1 MSTLPIVAIVGRR
14 NVGKST
20 LFNALIRQKRA
31 IVDSVPGLT
40 RDIISYDVEHASIVF
55 TLADSPG
62 LDLPDSSMLSE
73 SILSTA
79 KDYLKKASVII
90 LLLENPAPAGFDMDM
105 AGLVRRL
112 SVPVIAVVNKMDG
125 ERQLENMANF
135 YEIGFQDIVPVSAKT
150 HFNLALLLDKIIGL
164 LPAKRTIRHESDL
177 KITIVGRPNSGKS
190 TLLNSF
196 IGYNRSVVSEIPG
209 TTRDSVDEDFMYR
222 RKRITVID
230 TAGIRKKS
238 RIREHIEYYSL
249 DRTRQAI
256 ERCDVAV
263 HLIDA
268 PAGLTD
274 TDKKISDEIMRL
286 KKPAIIAINKWDMI
300 EKDHATF
307 KSFTDRL
314 IFQFYKA
321 ADFPIIAVSAKNKLR
336 LFRIIDTAMRLK
348 ETSHRMT
355 ETSTLN
361 RIIAGAASRQAP
373 QNRGAIKIYYATQ
386 VGAAP
391 PRFRFFVN
399 NPAYFKKDSVR
410 YFEKLLQRELGYKGV
425 PIVIQIQGKK

>member
-40 RDIISYDVEHASIVF
+40 RDIISYDMEHASIVF

-62 LDLPDSSMLSE
+62 LDLPDSSMLSD

>member
-40 RDIISYDVEHASIVF
+40 RDIISYDMEHASIVF

>member
-1 MSTLPIVAIVGRR
+1 
-14 NVGKST
+14 
-20 LFNALIRQKRA
+20 
-31 IVDSVPGLT
+31 
-40 RDIISYDVEHASIVF
+40 
-55 TLADSPG
+55 
-62 LDLPDSSMLSE
+62 
-73 SILSTA
+73 
-79 KDYLKKASVII
+79 VII
-90 LLLENPAPAGFDMDM
+90 LLLENPAPADFDMDL
-105 AGLVRRL
+105 ADFVRRL
-112 SVPVIAVVNKMDG
+112 SVPVIAAVNKMDG
-125 ERQLENMANF
+125 EKQLENMANF
-135 YEIGFQDIVPVSAKT
+135 YEMGLQDIVPVSAKT

-209 TTRDSVDEDFMYR
+209 TTRDSVDEEFMYR

-238 RIREHIEYYSL
+238 RIKEHIEYYSL

-274 TDKKISDEIMRL
+274 TDKKISDEIMLL
-286 KKPAIIAINKWDMI
+286 KKPAIIAINKWDLI

-314 IFQFYKA
+314 IFRFYKA

-336 LFRIIDTAMRLK
+336 LLRIIDTAMRLK
-348 ETSHRMT
+348 ETSHRT
-355 ETSTLN
+355 IETSTLN
-361 RIIAGAASRQAP
+361 RIIVGAASRQTP

-386 VGAAP
+386 VGTAP

-399 NPAYFKKDSVR
+399 NPAHFRKDTVR
-410 YFEKLLQRELGYKGV
+410 YFEKLLQRELDYKGV
-425 PIVIQIQGKK
+425 PVVIQIQGKK

>member
-62 LDLPDSSMLSE
+62 LDLPDSSMLSD